1 MADIS
6 ALMILATK
14 LELGSAQAD
23 IMAAFVHA
31 ELDEDKRIYVHQAA
45 GFKRE
50 GNLVYKLCR
59 SIYGLHR
66 SNKTVTMKESQY
78 RLIFFYR

>member
-23 IMAAFVHA
+23 IMAAFVQA

-66 SNKTVTMKESQY
+66 SY
-78 RLIFFYR
+78 FLIAAGVADTDK